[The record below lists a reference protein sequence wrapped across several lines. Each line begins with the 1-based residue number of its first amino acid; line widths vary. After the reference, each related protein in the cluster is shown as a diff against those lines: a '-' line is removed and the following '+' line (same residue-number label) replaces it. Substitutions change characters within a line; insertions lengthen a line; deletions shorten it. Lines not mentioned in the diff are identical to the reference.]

1 MGSIAYGFNDHRFK
15 YSAGINFKTKNPQR
29 TIYSIYGK
37 SDLDQIGMADGASL
51 IGSTFNTIFRT
62 GALNKITFEDKFGIA
77 IEKDLGKDFVIK
89 LSNDLRK
96 ITPLGI
102 ATFEKFNNG
111 SKENLENIQTNEIGF
126 NLRYCKDEEY
136 VNGIFERRNIK
147 NKNPIFNLKSAF
159 GLKNILGSQFDYQ
172 KVELQMQQFRN
183 IGSFGR
189 MDYVLKAGK
198 VFGNVPYPL
207 MKVHEGN
214 QSYWLETKSFNLLN
228 YYEFVSD
235 TYVTGIFEQ
244 KWGGFIFNYLPMIQK
259 LKLRLVSSMK
269 MTYGSVSKNATR
281 TYQIPSFVRSFNKV
295 PYTELSLGLENIAQF
310 FRVDVIWR
318 MTHNEGAKFPIGVR
332 GLWTISF

>member
-1 MGSIAYGFNDHRFK
+1 LIS
-15 YSAGINFKTKNPQR
+15 GIISNVP
-29 TIYSIYGK
+29 I
-37 SDLDQIGMADGASL
+37 LDIWRISQIGCKPIKSNGK
-51 IGSTFNTIFRT
+51 FNIETR
-62 GALNKITFEDKFGIA
+62 FE
-77 IEKDLGKDFVIK
+77 
-89 LSNDLRK
+89 R
-96 ITPLGI
+96 
-102 ATFEKFNNG
+102 FNNG
-111 SKENLENIQTNEIGF
+111 SKENLEYIQTNEIGF

-136 VNGIFERRNIK
+136 VNGIFERKNIK

-244 KWGGFIFNYLPMIQK
+244 KWGGFIFNY
-259 LKLRLVSSMK
+259 
-269 MTYGSVSKNATR
+269 
-281 TYQIPSFVRSFNKV
+281 
-295 PYTELSLGLENIAQF
+295 
-310 FRVDVIWR
+310 FR
-318 MTHNEGAKFPIGVR
+318 
-332 GLWTISF
+332 